1 MASQDAGPL
10 APTPASGRGGGVGL
24 LPSPSQGGYPGAGGG
39 GLPGRATPYVFSGA
53 VVRQFRQSRAAVVG
67 LALTL
72 VFLLLALLAPVL
84 APYDPTAFT
93 LGQQLKPPSA
103 TNLLGTDELGRDIL
117 SRILYGARIT
127 LLITLGAVLV
137 SLVIG
142 TLLGIVAGFL
152 GGWTD
157 TLVMRLMDV
166 LLAMPGFLLAIAIIA
181 ALGAGTV
188 NVVIAV
194 GVFSIPSFARV
205 ARGSTLSVKQQDYV
219 LAARALGEP
228 AGGIMWRHI
237 LPNVTPPLVV
247 QTTLRLATAILTA
260 SGLSFLGLGPQ
271 PPTPEWGAMLS
282 TGRNMITSSPQLA
295 TIPGLAI
302 LLVAIGFNLLGDG
315 LRDALDPRMKR

>member
-1 MASQDAGPL
+1 MATDRSDTL
-10 APTPASGRGGGVGL
+10 ASHTSAAPVTPSEGAVAS
-24 LPSPSQGGYPGAGGG
+24 
-39 GLPGRATPYVFSGA
+39 RATPYFLTGH
-53 VVRQFRQSRAAVVG
+53 VVRQFRRSNAAMVG
-67 LALTL
+67 LALTIIF
-72 VFLLLALLAPVL
+72 VLLALFAPVL

-142 TLLGIVAGFL
+142 TFLGIMGGFL

-157 TLVMRLMDV
+157 TLIMRLMDI

-181 ALGAGTV
+181 ALGAGTL

-194 GVFSIPSFARV
+194 GVFSIPAFARL
-205 ARGSTLSVKQQDYV
+205 ARGSTLSIKQQDYV

-228 AGGIMWRHI
+228 PGGIMWRHI

-282 TGRNMITSSPQLA
+282 TGRNLITSSPQLA

-315 LRDALDPRMKR
+315 LRDALDPRLKR

>member
-1 MASQDAGPL
+1 MAATQPDRP
-10 APTPASGRGGGVGL
+10 L
-24 LPSPSQGGYPGAGGG
+24 LPSPSQGGGAGGR
-39 GLPGRATPYVFSGA
+39 GLSGRPTPYILSGA
-53 VVRQFRQSRAAVVG
+53 VVRQFRRSRAAVVG

-72 VFLLLALLAPVL
+72 TFVLLALLAPIL
-84 APYDPTAFT
+84 APHDPTAFT

-137 SLVIG
+137 SLVVG
-142 TLLGIVAGFL
+142 TLLGVVAGFL
-152 GGWTD
+152 GGWSD

-181 ALGAGTV
+181 ALGAGTF
-188 NVVIAV
+188 NVVVAV
-194 GVFSIPSFARV
+194 GVFSIPAFARV

-219 LAARALGEP
+219 LAARALGGP
-228 AGGIMWRHI
+228 SAAIMWRHV